1 MNNKSARCVII
12 RLSFTVFFLIQ
23 VCCLGAVGFEWLI
36 VSAALAQFWAV
47 TQINYPHYHWVGPEW
62 AGPELAVRG
71 LTAVFLM
78 VMFLQVNARA
88 LPSQNPDVKIN
99 NFLVPV
105 LMFGILA
112 HFSAGLVDEYI
123 GPLDKKIRLAS
134 VPVII
139 LIDYY
144 VALRPSRTHPTN
156 LVPRV
161 LSLPS

>member
-1 MNNKSARCVII
+1 M
-12 RLSFTVFFLIQ
+12 
-23 VCCLGAVGFEWLI
+23 GAVRFAWLI

-47 TQINYPHYHWVGPEW
+47 TQNNYPDYHWVGPEW

-112 HFSAGLVDEYI
+112 HFSACLLSISV
-123 GPLDKKIRLAS
+123 LWIRK
-134 VPVII
+134 
-139 LIDYY
+139 
-144 VALRPSRTHPTN
+144 
-156 LVPRV
+156 
-161 LSLPS
+161 